1 MTVVRKF
8 APDVRLKKLLVEPG
22 GMSAAQALDRA
33 SGNLESIREAC
44 ETAIDAKIEHLME
57 LVRSQ
62 EAGRFDAI
70 YRVSNEVFAE
80 SGAFGLAEL
89 SVAAH
94 SLCSLLGAGDQ
105 TKVPTAAIVVHI
117 DSMRLLRKP
126 DLAGDAAARGA
137 VLAGLRNMT
146 KRLATQG

>member
-8 APDVRLKKLLVEPG
+8 VPDVRLKKILTEPG
-22 GMSAAQALDRA
+22 GVSAAQALERA

-44 ETAIDAKIEHLME
+44 ETAIDVKIEHLME

-62 EAGRFDAI
+62 EAGRFDTI

-94 SLCSLLGAGDQ
+94 SLCSLLAGDQ
-105 TKVPTAAIVVHI
+105 SKVPTAAIIVHI

-146 KRLATQG
+146 KRLATQA